1 MEKVLGI
8 WIDHREAIVVSIDRE
23 GQSIQLIKSG
33 VEPHPRHHG
42 GSRSSSPYGAVDI
55 SSESRFDERHKHQLH
70 EYYQKIIDMMNDVDS
85 IFIFGPG
92 EAKTEL
98 QKEMQKVSGLSSRIS
113 GVETTDKMT
122 SKQVAAKVR
131 NFYVQQSRKSSRY
144 G

>member
-23 GQSIQLIKSG
+23 GQSIQLMKSG
-33 VEPHPRHHG
+33 VEPHPRLHG
-42 GSRSSSPYGAVDI
+42 GSRSSSPYGAADI
-55 SSESRFDERHKHQLH
+55 SSESRFDERHKHHLH
-70 EYYQKIIDMMNDVDS
+70 DYYQQIINRMNDADS

-98 QKEMQKVSGLSSRIS
+98 QKEMQKVSGLSSRII

-131 NFYVQQSRKSSRY
+131 NFYVQHSRKSSR
-144 G
+144 